1 MLIELPDE
9 ILRKPGYGRD
19 ELMLDIAVMLY
30 QRKQFSLG
38 KAAKLAKQN
47 RLEFQ
52 RTLAERG
59 IEIIYDLDI
68 DLDTLHA
75 AGLNV

>member
-1 MLIELPDE
+1 L
-9 ILRKPGYGRD
+9 
-19 ELMLDIAVMLY
+19 VN
-30 QRKQFSLG
+30 
-38 KAAKLAKQN
+38 QN

-75 AGLNV
+75 AGVNV